1 MEKLKKSKM
10 ENKKPKVEV
19 KEKPFRKHV
28 LNAILEEFND
38 DVKVVYSSDDRAII
52 KPLKRGL
59 EVFKFI
65 KGLDF
70 DELIWDMGTKIPKM
84 LVVAYKSKKDNR
96 KQILKRVRELKYI
109 KLK

>member
-1 MEKLKKSKM
+1 M

-19 KEKPFRKHV
+19 KEKPFRRNV
-28 LNAILEEFND
+28 LNAILEEFKD

-70 DELIWDMGTKIPKM
+70 DELIWDMGKKIPKM